1 MSSLL
6 NPCNCQTTGRC
17 RCCAPKRS
25 GRDLL
30 QEHAR
35 TKSPNGDSN
44 QVTDSL
50 IEMFKAKATTRSD
63 GGSTSSG
70 STTPT
75 SSFNR
80 LANLSMTSAKLASPD
95 NRHHPAHTSPHVHK
109 VRLYSP
115 YSNGTSSP
123 RPGKQRSESISSQSS
138 SRGVRPPPPRIRP
151 LSDMNTFLGAVFKE
165 DGSVASEI
173 PRSALGLPG
182 IASFDK
188 AAMNG
193 GVKVEPMAMDTDLPV
208 SFPTSEDVVIGACT
222 CGDGCECPNCATHGN
237 RSSTS
242 PPNGDHHHHD
252 GGCGSNCTS
261 GFDCAN
267 HLSIPSGVTSI
278 EHLIQIAAANVPS
291 NPSRSTRRDLN
302 PLDTGV
308 LPPAAHMSEDAAQ
321 AFGIVQLRPLECCN
335 GRCQCKPGE
344 CKCESD
350 CCGCCESCNC
360 GDDGDTVMGD
370 SSAPAAGGC
379 CGSGNNDTVSS
390 SVANSPSNASASSSL
405 SHRQPSPAPP
415 ITAGCHSNVR
425 RTSSVSRAKEVGDD
439 RRSSLGDRS
448 GVGIQRSTS
457 LGSKTAAK
465 TPMALSQTLHPRP
478 ILPKPSSSGS
488 CGKGSA
494 DRLAPPRSCS
504 AGSRQPSPVHRGSFS
519 SSQASCCSSPT
530 TAPAN
535 VQTPTDVSP
544 LPPAATS
551 SEDALG
557 DDASGGMSVGVNEI
571 ANALAAS
578 DVDFMSYLN
587 SLLPATNEGGDQPQ
601 QQQQQPQQHQQQP
614 QQQQPQQHTQQQ
626 HQSSDH
632 ETPQQSTSSTT
643 EPPAGSHMT
652 SPTDITMFSH
662 PSPRGPHTEQ
672 HSIGD
677 IQSMIAGAL
686 AQQGMIPR
694 PDTHGE
700 QQVHDYGYLFNMQ
713 GSGSHHPM
721 QHSAPNAGDAG
732 NLYFNFN
739 AGAPGPS
746 SHQPNALSGMPVPQ
760 PAHASHASDP
770 SGQNPQAFFKPDANL
785 YYSNYGAGFPPS
797 VQMLQA
803 SQGSSH
809 TQQLPQLTPQSVASA
824 VAAVAAGSHQQQH
837 HPGMPANP
845 DIIDLSKP
853 LNPTDVDRILQAL
866 LNQQARQ
873 QGVGDAVATGAV
885 EPPPVPNVPVPPP
898 LQHTPSQSSSR
909 QTTVPDPAVS
919 APAVP
924 NEVFDVFSTEYLDR
938 AW

>member
-63 GGSTSSG
+63 GGSNSSG

-80 LANLSMTSAKLASPD
+80 LANLSMTSASLASPD

-115 YSNGTSSP
+115 YSNGGASP

-193 GVKVEPMAMDTDLPV
+193 GVKVEPMAMDTDQPV

-252 GGCGSNCTS
+252 GCGSKCTS

-278 EHLIQIAAANVPS
+278 EHLIQIAAANVPP
-291 NPSRSTRRDLN
+291 NPSRSTHRDLN
-302 PLDTGV
+302 PLDTRV
-308 LPPAAHMSEDAAQ
+308 LPSAAHMSEDAAQ

-370 SSAPAAGGC
+370 SSAPAGGC
-379 CGSGNNDTVSS
+379 CGSGANETVTS
-390 SVANSPSNASASSSL
+390 SVANSPSNASASSSF

-415 ITAGCHSNVR
+415 MTPGCHTNVR
-425 RTSSVSRAKEVGDD
+425 RTSSVSRAKEVIDG
-439 RRSSLGDRS
+439 RRSSIGDRS
-448 GVGIQRSTS
+448 GAAIQRSTS

-488 CGKGSA
+488 CGKGGA

-504 AGSRQPSPVHRGSFS
+504 GGSRQPSPVHRGSFS

-530 TAPAN
+530 TGPAN
-535 VQTPTDVSP
+535 LQTPNDVSP
-544 LPPAATS
+544 LPPPAAAT
-551 SEDALG
+551 EDALG

-587 SLLPATNEGGDQPQ
+587 SLLPAANEGGDQA
-601 QQQQQPQQHQQQP
+601 QQQQPQQ
-614 QQQQPQQHTQQQ
+614 QHQQ

-632 ETPQQSTSSTT
+632 ETAQQPSSSA
-643 EPPAGSHMT
+643 EAAGTSHMT

-662 PSPRGPHTEQ
+662 PSPRGPNMEQ

-713 GSGSHHPM
+713 GGGNHQQMP
-721 QHSAPNAGDAG
+721 QPAPNAGDAG

-739 AGAPGPS
+739 SGAAGPS
-746 SHQPNALSGMPVPQ
+746 HQSNALGGMQVPQ
-760 PAHASHASDP
+760 PPHASDP
-770 SGQNPQAFFKPDANL
+770 SGPNPQTFFKPDANL
-785 YYSNYGAGFPPS
+785 YYPNYGAGFPS
-797 VQMLQA
+797 NVQMLQQP
-803 SQGSSH
+803 QGGSH
-809 TQQLPQLTPQSVASA
+809 SQQLPQVTQQSLASA
-824 VAAVAAGSHQQQH
+824 VASVAASQQH
-837 HPGMPANP
+837 HHQGMPANP

-873 QGVGDAVATGAV
+873 QAVGDAVAPGTV
-885 EPPPVPNVPVPPP
+885 EPTPVPNVPVPPP
-898 LQHTPSQSSSR
+898 LQHNPSSSSR
-909 QTTVPDPAVS
+909 QSTVPDPAVS
-919 APAVP
+919 APVV
-924 NEVFDVFSTEYLDR
+924 NEVFDVFSTDYLDR